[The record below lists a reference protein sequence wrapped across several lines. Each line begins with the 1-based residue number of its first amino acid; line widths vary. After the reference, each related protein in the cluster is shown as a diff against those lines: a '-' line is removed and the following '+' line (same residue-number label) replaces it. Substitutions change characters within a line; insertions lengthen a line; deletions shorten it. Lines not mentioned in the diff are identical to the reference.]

1 MVEGNVKKLEL
12 WKGYDYHYKR
22 LTIPSNLPYRFL
34 LYDPN
39 TKLWYDVGD
48 GYAREKVSHS
58 LRSRPN
64 EQRRTKPKPRKRTIR
79 KPPHSPYL
87 EAIVQRLIADQ
98 QALLKTMIRKETSN
112 ELSIAAGLTLA
123 SENLQ
128 TDR

>member
-1 MVEGNVKKLEL
+1 MQSP
-12 WKGYDYHYKR
+12 KGSTCWHF
-22 LTIPSNLPYRFL
+22 LSYRFL

-64 EQRRTKPKPRKRTIR
+64 EQRRTKPKPRKRTVR

-87 EAIVQRLIADQ
+87 ESIVQRLIADQ
-98 QALLKTMIRKETSN
+98 QELLTAMIEKETSN
-112 ELSIAAGLTLA
+112 ELSIAAGLTPLP
-123 SENLQ
+123 SEHLK
-128 TDR
+128 TEL